1 MYKTPSGSVPK
12 LVDYEVTPCSSG
24 TTTPISN
31 GQQNGL
37 STSAPVTPLRR
48 PSRSDDNQ
56 NSDDFQTPS
65 SQPFIGPVRPKPTVV
80 DEIPVGRPSPA
91 KLAKKL
97 TVRKLPTN
105 VVKPMV
111 AEPSPILKQNFL
123 PVEEHKDKII
133 GVIYDNQTTILIGET
148 GSGKSTIIPQYIIDH
163 ITIPSEQVAVTQ
175 PRRVAAYSL
184 ASMVARQR
192 GVTLGEEV
200 NKEQYAN
207 DPSLSQYACIV
218 LDEVHE
224 RSMASDVL
232 MYVIRKI
239 QKERTKP
246 LKLVLMSATMNA
258 EKLQTYFGNAPAF
271 LIPGRSYPV
280 NLLHADVDVETFQ
293 RDEYCDMTLEA
304 VSQLHQE
311 CPLDFLV
318 FLTGQEE
325 IEFVCRAIMK
335 ENSTTER
342 PIRVVP
348 FYAQVRNDDVQKA
361 VFEVQ
366 TGNRKIVVATNIAET
381 SITIPDVRVVIDC
394 GKVKQKPV
402 SKAQAIQRAGR
413 AGRTSTGKC
422 FRLYSKDVYDKMSEA
437 TTPEIRRSNLS
448 EVLMN
453 LITVG
458 IRTPRQIDLLD
469 NPTEREWCTALDELY
484 ILELIDF
491 QVYPGVF
498 QIQRHSFVRTDVTKK
513 LSLEYKLTEL
523 GEKIRRLPVSP
534 IFGRFLA
541 TCHKHH
547 CLTEGLIVA
556 ACCSVDDILVR
567 PDYLDKKT
575 QEEQKVML
583 GACHVMD
590 NDHGR
595 IVKIFRHYKRQT
607 TQFGRQWC
615 EKSGIN
621 YHRLE
626 EAKQI
631 RQQLR
636 DECAKVKMDQ
646 EDDQKAGGI
655 LDVYARLKLAITES
669 FFLNAVVLFVN
680 QSFPQQPEVLNPLCL
695 TYQNPAW
702 PENQINEHNVLSYFC
717 DPNNTHF
724 YERTSDNEQ
733 LRMQA
738 NLFQGNPKDLET
750 QLARMTGIQYVLH
763 KSRPPLYVIRK
774 QIRTITPLCYYYVLR
789 GIVYQAP
796 DLYSVVNSRIVDA
809 AEPLK
814 TALSNVV
821 DMLQYNPTKGTYSW
835 KFKSEPSKKKRR
847 QERDGGNGN

>member
-1 MYKTPSGSVPK
+1 MYKTPTSSVPK
-12 LVDYEVTPCSSG
+12 LVDYEDTPCSSG

-31 GQQNGL
+31 GQQNGSSL
-37 STSAPVTPLRR
+37 VAPTTPLRR
-48 PSRSDDNQ
+48 PSRSDDSQ
-56 NSDDFQTPS
+56 NFDDFQTPS
-65 SQPFIGPVRPKPTVV
+65 SQPFIGPVRPKPTVI

-97 TVRKLPTN
+97 TVRKIPTN
-105 VVKPMV
+105 IVKPMV
-111 AEPSPILKQNFL
+111 AEPSPILKPNLL

-148 GSGKSTIIPQYIIDH
+148 GSGKSTIIPQYIIDY

-192 GVTLGEEV
+192 GVTLGEEIGYKYRFENV
-200 NKEQYAN
+200 TSKTTQLVYLTDGMLLKEYAN
-207 DPSLSQYACIV
+207 DPSLSQYACVV

-232 MYVIRKI
+232 MYVLRKI

-246 LKLVLMSATMNA
+246 LKLVLICKTISTM
-258 EKLQTYFGNAPAF
+258 LLLF
-271 LIPGRSYPV
+271 LIPGRSFPV
-280 NLLHADVDVETFQ
+280 NLLHADIVDVERFQ

-304 VSQLHQE
+304 VSQLHE
-311 CPLDFLV
+311 ACPLDHSFLV

-325 IEFVCRAIMK
+325 IESVCRAIMK

-361 VFEVQ
+361 VFEVL
-366 TGNRKIVVATNIAET
+366 TNSRKIVVATNIAET
-381 SITIPDVRVVIDC
+381 SITIPDVRVVIDLY
-394 GKVKQKPV
+394 VPEQRANHLIIRPV

-413 AGRTSTGKC
+413 AGRTSTGRC
-422 FRLYSKDVYDKMSEA
+422 FRLYSKEVYDKMSEA

-458 IRTPRQIDLLD
+458 IRTPQQIDLLD

-484 ILELIDF
+484 MLELIDF
-491 QVYPGVF
+491 EVQPGLF
-498 QIQRHSFVRTDVTKK
+498 QIQRNTFVRTDVTKK

-534 IFGRFLA
+534 ILGRFLA
-541 TCHKHH
+541 ICHKHH

-556 ACCSVDDILVR
+556 ACCSVDDIIIK
-567 PDYLDKKT
+567 PDQLDKKA
-575 QEEQKVML
+575 QEEQKVIL

-595 IVKIFRHYKRQT
+595 NVKIFRHYKRQT
-607 TQFGRQWC
+607 TQFGKQWC
-615 EKSGIN
+615 ERSGIN
-621 YHRLE
+621 YYRLE

-636 DECAKVKMDQ
+636 DECSKVKMDQ
-646 EDDQKAGGI
+646 EDDQKAGGGT
-655 LDVYARLKLAITES
+655 DVYARLKVAITES
-669 FFLNAVVLFVN
+669 FFLNAVVLSGEN
-680 QSFPQQPEVLNPLCL
+680 QS
-695 TYQNPAW
+695 Y
-702 PENQINEHNVLSYFC
+702 
-717 DPNNTHF
+717 
-724 YERTSDNEQ
+724 R
-733 LRMQA
+733 
-738 NLFQGNPKDLET
+738 
-750 QLARMTGIQYVLH
+750 
-763 KSRPPLYVIRK
+763 
-774 QIRTITPLCYYYVLR
+774 
-789 GIVYQAP
+789 
-796 DLYSVVNSRIVDA
+796 LYSDKSVTVHIQPISTAARCYASAFVFTELVKLRETLYARGVVIV
-809 AEPLK
+809 EKPLLK
-814 TALSNVV
+814 QLLT
-821 DMLQYNPTKGTYSW
+821 
-835 KFKSEPSKKKRR
+835 R
-847 QERDGGNGN
+847 NGLLK